1 MADDTSLLNRWATSR
16 DASAFS
22 ELACRHAG
30 LVYGTCRRIVHDHHL
45 AEEVAQECLF
55 ELARKASSVRESV
68 AGFLHATATSRSK
81 NRVRSETA
89 RVRREGEVPRSELT
103 ALEQREPTW
112 VEIAPQVDQALAE
125 LPDELRLP
133 LVMHFLS
140 GRSQVQVAEELHC
153 DQATVS
159 RHIGRGI
166 ELLRKRLGSTLSVL
180 AFSLLLSTNAHAAAP
195 PTLLISAA
203 KIAMS
208 GGGASA
214 AGGAT
219 AVAAVSI
226 SKLLVT
232 GMAAMLLAL
241 GGWLGWRWSRPSSQV
256 AAARLVANHV
266 IPTPVGAVIISPPV
280 LERRIEA
287 GDPSGFVW
295 KGALGPGPVP
305 TDGRI
310 CLAAERFA
318 DEVSDVMDVYIR
330 DPSDGVLWTYQPD
343 LILRFDLYLAYE
355 TSQVELFTARGD
367 GATFMMAIPAT
378 VSRGRWTNVTL
389 RLAELKVEGSQSL
402 LNNGD
407 QFKNLVF
414 AAHYPRGDFWID
426 NLLIVSGTEPTP

>member
-1 MADDTSLLNRWATSR
+1 MADDTSLLNRWVTSR

-81 NRVRSETA
+81 NRLRSETA
-89 RVRREGEVPRSELT
+89 RVRREAEVPGSELT

-140 GRSQVQVAEELHC
+140 GRSQVEVAEALHC

-159 RHIGRGI
+159 RHIARGI
-166 ELLRKRLGSTLSVL
+166 DALRKRLGSTLSVL
-180 AFSLLLSTNAHAAAP
+180 AFSLLLSATANAAAP

-214 AGGAT
+214 AGGGT
-219 AVAAVSI
+219 AVAAISI

-232 GMAAMLLAL
+232 GIAAVLVAFS
-241 GGWLGWRWSRPSSQV
+241 GWLGWRWSRPSSQ
-256 AAARLVANHV
+256 AASVLLVSDHV
-266 IPTPVGAVIISPPV
+266 IQTPVGARPV

-305 TDGRI
+305 TDNRI
-310 CLAAERFA
+310 CLAAERFT
-318 DEVSDVMDVYIR
+318 DDVSDVMDVYFL

-343 LILRFDLYLAYE
+343 LILRFDLYLAHESSLLQLY
-355 TSQVELFTARGD
+355 TARAD
-367 GATFMMAIPAT
+367 GAAFMMPIPAAIP
-378 VSRGRWTNVTL
+378 RGRWTTVTL
-389 RLAELKVEGSQSL
+389 RLAELKVEGSQRL
-402 LNNGD
+402 LINGD

-414 AAHYPRGDFWID
+414 ATSNPRGGFWID
-426 NLLIVSGTEPTP
+426 NLLIIQGSEPTP